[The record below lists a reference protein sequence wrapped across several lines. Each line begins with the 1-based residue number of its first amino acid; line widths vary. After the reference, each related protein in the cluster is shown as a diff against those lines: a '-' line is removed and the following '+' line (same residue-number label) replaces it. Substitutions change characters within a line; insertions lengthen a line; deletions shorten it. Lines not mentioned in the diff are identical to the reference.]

1 MVATGYDGSSYL
13 DSVETIRITE
23 TGIEVTVETCLK
35 SVAAYPLSVSK
46 AAGATLINGDPLICG
61 GFFLVDPFTQQI
73 TDKCYHLDTNQW
85 QEAPQ
90 LSSARYH
97 LRMTTTDDTPFI
109 SGGLGFGGYLN
120 DFHQLKGGSWQPLTP
135 LPTKSV
141 NHCLVALN
149 GTHLLNIGGWD
160 NNRRR
165 VSK

>member
-35 SVAAYPLSVSK
+35 SVAAYPLSVSD

-61 GFFLVDPFTQQI
+61 GLMVPFTDQI
-73 TDKCYHLDTNQW
+73 TDKCYYLDRNQW

-90 LSSARYH
+90 LPSARYH
-97 LRMTTTDDTPFI
+97 LRMTTTDDTTFI
-109 SGGLGFGGYLN
+109 SGGFGQDRGYLN

-149 GTHLLNIGGWD
+149 CTHLLNIGGWD
-160 NNRRR
+160 NNRLR